1 MNREE
6 SGEKSM
12 YEVEIALL
20 RQFVAAY
27 DGWPHNP
34 ECVSVS
40 DTLRSAISALN
51 RLGEIEM
58 KAMYSAAGQVK
69 AEPDQ
74 TEQAETE
81 PAQTEQ
87 E

>member
-1 MNREE
+1 
-6 SGEKSM
+6 M

-20 RQFVAAY
+20 RQLVAAY
-27 DGWPHNP
+27 DGWLHNP

-58 KAMYSAAGQVK
+58 NAMYGAAERAK

-74 TEQAETE
+74 AERAETE
-81 PAQTEQ
+81 Q

>member
-1 MNREE
+1 
-6 SGEKSM
+6 M

-20 RQFVAAY
+20 RQLVAAY

-34 ECVSVS
+34 ECVSVA
-40 DTLRSAISALN
+40 DTLRSAISALQ
-51 RLGEIEM
+51 RLGDIEM
-58 KAMYSAAGQVK
+58 VAVCERAEKAE

-81 PAQTEQ
+81 Q

>member
-1 MNREE
+1 MNRDE

-20 RQFVAAY
+20 KQLVAAY

-40 DTLRSAISALN
+40 DTLRSAISALQ
-51 RLGEIEM
+51 RLGDIEM
-58 KAMYSAAGQVK
+58 HALCSAAEQKK

-74 TEQAETE
+74 TEQA
-81 PAQTEQ
+81 QTVQ